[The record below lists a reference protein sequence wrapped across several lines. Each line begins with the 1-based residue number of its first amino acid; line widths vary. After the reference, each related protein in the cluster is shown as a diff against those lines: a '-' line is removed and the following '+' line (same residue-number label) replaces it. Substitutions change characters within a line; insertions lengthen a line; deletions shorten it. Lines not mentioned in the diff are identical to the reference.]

1 MPQLCRPGKYRM
13 RSFWKHLLTG
23 KDNRSFDIGRVIL
36 FEAVQSYIVLTA
48 YFIFKGGAFDF
59 IAYGTGLAALLAA
72 GGAGIA
78 LKSGTEPEP
87 LSIRTKDMAVKIGK
101 SDDEDAPLA
110 SEEECKQP

>member
-1 MPQLCRPGKYRM
+1 M
-13 RSFWKHLLTG
+13 RSFWKHLFTG

-36 FEAVQSYIVLTA
+36 FEAVQSYIMLTA

-78 LKSGTEPEP
+78 MKAGTEPEALEIKTP
-87 LSIRTKDMAVKIGK
+87 KITIKRGK
-101 SDDEDAPLA
+101 TSDGDGDDGDTPNDTEENAAP
-110 SEEECKQP
+110 